1 MIAQSMG
8 GGGGSATCRQ
18 FDPVSSPPPLQA
30 VSPPFTP
37 PQPRMVSS
45 STRRSPAIMPKLLP
59 ASQDSA
65 ATRAESALRI
75 AKQNEDAVTPAYL
88 SMNLMWLLRLR
99 GKKASELES
108 SLVFETLTWTEISPQ
123 ATAQLSRIREAIRNK
138 EKVNGGEAVT
148 HLSFRLGSRGNMI
161 SKLIADFVLP
171 EDHLEPLLLPKGEE
185 PEPGRV
191 APPRKNV
198 PKARAKPPTRP
209 TTKNLTSPTKEET
222 PSTRLRTRKHGTILD
237 DDQASE
243 SGVDKK
249 QPRKE
254 GLISTVLFNRLW
266 TAPHPLFVISGVF
279 TAAPFMAISPHCRP
293 RPAPARTSLSTVAP
307 CRPLHGPLS
316 AMPPLCM
323 ALSPHCRPVPPLHGP
338 LCALPPPCRP
348 PARPTLS
355 HPAWPTLRTAAPC
368 MPRQGLIST
377 VLFNRLWTAPHP
389 LFVIYG
395 VFAGF
400 ALRGYC
406 TAAPFMALS
415 PHCRLRAAPCTA
427 HSQPPRMA
435 LSALPPPFMASLRT
449 AAPSAPFMALSA
461 LPPLHGPLRTAAP
474 SRPCTDLSQ
483 LPPPSW
489 PSLRTAA
496 SVPPPARPTQP
507 PAWPLSALP
516 PPSWPSLR
524 TAAPVPPLHGPLST
538 AAPCMALSPL
548 PPPSRPARTSLS
560 TAAPSWP
567 SLRTAASV
575 PPPARPTLSHPAWPS
590 LRTAA
595 PCMPRQGLISTVLF
609 NRLWTAPHPLF
620 VIYGVCWLR
629 SQGATGL
636 PCRPP
641 SWPSLRTAPS
651 RPCMASLSTVAPCRP
666 CMASLRHAAPL
677 HGPLRTA
684 ATLHDPLCA
693 LPPPC
698 RPCTAH
704 SPYCRHPHGPLVL
717 PPCMPRQGLIST
729 VLFNRLWT
737 APHPLFVIS
746 GCWLRSQ
753 EATGLHSLRTAA
765 PCMALSPLFPNTWS
779 PHRPLSISGRMAA
792 LSAAPPGLLPLK
804 MFADVDYSQFDS
816 VQEAVAFLN
825 RRIRET
831 PPTDE
836 PIHQILNR
844 SIIEHEVDVI
854 TAPSTPGADDYHQN
868 PNDPFA
874 DSGTLSEEGSPS
886 SPSSTRPTASVGGV
900 PTTPGMPGPRRP
912 STPLDEHG
920 LPVEHKA
927 PAAPAVPAVPAAP
940 TTPPP
945 QLRPPP
951 LPAPPAPPRMPP
963 RHRTRHRPQRSRPIK
978 ILDDDV
984 PSPPKPIAPR
994 KEPKKEPKK
1003 APVKEEVP
1011 KKVPGPAPPPRRKA
1025 KLQRPED
1032 EAEAEADQDEAQRE
1046 KKRPEKKH
1054 AHGDEIEVSSGDD
1067 ETKAKIKRHR
1077 QATEEPAPGDQGQ
1090 LTGPSRTL
1098 LEDGAGLLDV
1108 VLSQTPCQRAQL
1120 PLALID
1126 PCPNP
1131 ARPLSCDRMKA
1142 IFGYFHQFGWAALFS
1157 LSVQKAAAG
1166 ERFEVVD
1173 GSHRYAVARLIV
1185 DPNRVSE
1192 LPAHITQDER
1202 QELRDL
1208 AVNLNKEY
1216 PKVKNHL
1223 ANELVNVVL
1232 LENMDED
1239 ALLVFQATC
1248 NAMTADDSFGS
1259 SGYDVLLNAPQL
1271 YSLTNPD
1278 LPARLKPA
1286 LKALHFPDSKD
1297 AYINWPVQRGTAHC
1311 PFANPIQS
1319 HLTRSNLW
1327 RIFETKDVLFN
1338 QFLIARMLQ
1347 PDFNGSTLATPDLPK
1362 FKLPIRQ
1369 AEQAWLLM
1377 ARHDEAALARH
1388 EPHPLG
1394 HPVLPEYSEEL
1405 GAVGCPFSGLNWD
1418 DLVHLP
1424 NYILDLNIFDGPHL
1438 PGDYARLPHGT
1449 RRYLINTKLTVLVE
1463 KLTADHE
1470 HPRREMKLL
1479 KTIDRNLREAREHER
1494 QERLEREVDVSAL
1507 VAKSVEPTIGPAR
1520 EAARKRPQA
1529 ANLPSALALR
1539 TSKSTKKSWK
1549 FAPPLPPPQPDQRPA
1564 PAPEA
1569 QPAPTRE
1576 EANPSAST
1584 AKASRKG
1591 GERTRRRAGPALRP
1605 TPKGRS
1611 CPPGAVAGP
1620 HVLLFGRACPLRRR
1634 TAPHTYALF
1643 VSRRRRRGV
1652 SPETKDKAP
1661 DYEDVSQQLTTLVQ
1675 SGERY

>member
-1 MIAQSMG
+1 
-8 GGGGSATCRQ
+8 
-18 FDPVSSPPPLQA
+18 
-30 VSPPFTP
+30 
-37 PQPRMVSS
+37 
-45 STRRSPAIMPKLLP
+45 
-59 ASQDSA
+59 
-65 ATRAESALRI
+65 
-75 AKQNEDAVTPAYL
+75 
-88 SMNLMWLLRLR
+88 
-99 GKKASELES
+99 
-108 SLVFETLTWTEISPQ
+108 
-123 ATAQLSRIREAIRNK
+123 
-138 EKVNGGEAVT
+138 
-148 HLSFRLGSRGNMI
+148 
-161 SKLIADFVLP
+161 
-171 EDHLEPLLLPKGEE
+171 
-185 PEPGRV
+185 
-191 APPRKNV
+191 
-198 PKARAKPPTRP
+198 
-209 TTKNLTSPTKEET
+209 
-222 PSTRLRTRKHGTILD
+222 
-237 DDQASE
+237 
-243 SGVDKK
+243 
-249 QPRKE
+249 
-254 GLISTVLFNRLW
+254 
-266 TAPHPLFVISGVF
+266 
-279 TAAPFMAISPHCRP
+279 
-293 RPAPARTSLSTVAP
+293 
-307 CRPLHGPLS
+307 
-316 AMPPLCM
+316 
-323 ALSPHCRPVPPLHGP
+323 
-338 LCALPPPCRP
+338 
-348 PARPTLS
+348 
-355 HPAWPTLRTAAPC
+355 
-368 MPRQGLIST
+368 
-377 VLFNRLWTAPHP
+377 
-389 LFVIYG
+389 
-395 VFAGF
+395 
-400 ALRGYC
+400 
-406 TAAPFMALS
+406 
-415 PHCRLRAAPCTA
+415 
-427 HSQPPRMA
+427 
-435 LSALPPPFMASLRT
+435 
-449 AAPSAPFMALSA
+449 
-461 LPPLHGPLRTAAP
+461 
-474 SRPCTDLSQ
+474 
-483 LPPPSW
+483 
-489 PSLRTAA
+489 
-496 SVPPPARPTQP
+496 
-507 PAWPLSALP
+507 
-516 PPSWPSLR
+516 
-524 TAAPVPPLHGPLST
+524 
-538 AAPCMALSPL
+538 
-548 PPPSRPARTSLS
+548 
-560 TAAPSWP
+560 
-567 SLRTAASV
+567 
-575 PPPARPTLSHPAWPS
+575 
-590 LRTAA
+590 
-595 PCMPRQGLISTVLF
+595 
-609 NRLWTAPHPLF
+609 
-620 VIYGVCWLR
+620 
-629 SQGATGL
+629 
-636 PCRPP
+636 
-641 SWPSLRTAPS
+641 
-651 RPCMASLSTVAPCRP
+651 
-666 CMASLRHAAPL
+666 
-677 HGPLRTA
+677 
-684 ATLHDPLCA
+684 
-693 LPPPC
+693 
-698 RPCTAH
+698 
-704 SPYCRHPHGPLVL
+704 
-717 PPCMPRQGLIST
+717 
-729 VLFNRLWT
+729 
-737 APHPLFVIS
+737 
-746 GCWLRSQ
+746 
-753 EATGLHSLRTAA
+753 
-765 PCMALSPLFPNTWS
+765 
-779 PHRPLSISGRMAA
+779 
-792 LSAAPPGLLPLK
+792 

-844 SIIEHEVDVI
+844 FHRHIDEKLGLAGPMPLTVQLQIIEHEVDVI

-886 SPSSTRPTASVGGV
+886 SPSSCRTSWLASGAQ
-900 PTTPGMPGPRRP
+900 
-912 STPLDEHG
+912 
-920 LPVEHKA
+920 A

-940 TTPPP
+940 ATPAAAAAAAAFA
-945 QLRPPP
+945 RAARAAAHAA
-951 LPAPPAPPRMPP
+951 PATAPATAPNAAA
-963 RHRTRHRPQRSRPIK
+963 PIK

-1025 KLQRPED
+1025 KLQRPEPESD
-1032 EAEAEADQDEAQRE
+1032 EAEAKADQDEAQRE

-1259 SGYDVLLNAPQL
+1259 SGYDVLLNVKRAALRAPQL

-1297 AYINWPVQRGTAHC
+1297 AYIKLTKIVGLCSVEQLTALSQT
-1311 PFANPIQS
+1311 PIQS

-1438 PGDYARLPHGT
+1438 PGELGRPPTPYELAVGYWMAFSYARLPHGT
-1449 RRYLINTKLTVLVE
+1449 RRYLINTKLTVL
-1463 KLTADHE
+1463 
-1470 HPRREMKLL
+1470 
-1479 KTIDRNLREAREHER
+1479 
-1494 QERLEREVDVSAL
+1494 ERLEREVDVSAL

-1529 ANLPSALALR
+1529 ANLPSALALEDEQVDEELEVR
-1539 TSKSTKKSWK
+1539 
-1549 FAPPLPPPQPDQRPA
+1549 AAPLPPPQPDQRPA

-1591 GERTRRRAGPALRP
+1591 GERTRRLVPAPHCDRH
-1605 TPKGRS
+1605 PKAEVV
-1611 CPPGAVAGP
+1611 PGAVAGP

-1634 TAPHTYALF
+1634 TRPHTYYIK
-1643 VSRRRRRGV
+1643 SKT
-1652 SPETKDKAP
+1652 TKLKWSGCLNLSIHILNTAKAKSTLEKQCCVTIVVRY
-1661 DYEDVSQQLTTLVQ
+1661 DTLGRKDLWSLEIRVRSDVQKHERHELAFQCFRFYLNKIHLMLSSIHEKTTL
-1675 SGERY
+1675 RNTIDI

>member
-1 MIAQSMG
+1 
-8 GGGGSATCRQ
+8 
-18 FDPVSSPPPLQA
+18 
-30 VSPPFTP
+30 
-37 PQPRMVSS
+37 
-45 STRRSPAIMPKLLP
+45 
-59 ASQDSA
+59 
-65 ATRAESALRI
+65 
-75 AKQNEDAVTPAYL
+75 
-88 SMNLMWLLRLR
+88 
-99 GKKASELES
+99 
-108 SLVFETLTWTEISPQ
+108 
-123 ATAQLSRIREAIRNK
+123 
-138 EKVNGGEAVT
+138 
-148 HLSFRLGSRGNMI
+148 
-161 SKLIADFVLP
+161 
-171 EDHLEPLLLPKGEE
+171 
-185 PEPGRV
+185 
-191 APPRKNV
+191 
-198 PKARAKPPTRP
+198 
-209 TTKNLTSPTKEET
+209 
-222 PSTRLRTRKHGTILD
+222 
-237 DDQASE
+237 
-243 SGVDKK
+243 
-249 QPRKE
+249 
-254 GLISTVLFNRLW
+254 
-266 TAPHPLFVISGVF
+266 
-279 TAAPFMAISPHCRP
+279 
-293 RPAPARTSLSTVAP
+293 
-307 CRPLHGPLS
+307 
-316 AMPPLCM
+316 
-323 ALSPHCRPVPPLHGP
+323 
-338 LCALPPPCRP
+338 
-348 PARPTLS
+348 
-355 HPAWPTLRTAAPC
+355 
-368 MPRQGLIST
+368 
-377 VLFNRLWTAPHP
+377 
-389 LFVIYG
+389 
-395 VFAGF
+395 
-400 ALRGYC
+400 
-406 TAAPFMALS
+406 
-415 PHCRLRAAPCTA
+415 
-427 HSQPPRMA
+427 
-435 LSALPPPFMASLRT
+435 
-449 AAPSAPFMALSA
+449 
-461 LPPLHGPLRTAAP
+461 
-474 SRPCTDLSQ
+474 
-483 LPPPSW
+483 
-489 PSLRTAA
+489 
-496 SVPPPARPTQP
+496 
-507 PAWPLSALP
+507 
-516 PPSWPSLR
+516 
-524 TAAPVPPLHGPLST
+524 
-538 AAPCMALSPL
+538 
-548 PPPSRPARTSLS
+548 
-560 TAAPSWP
+560 
-567 SLRTAASV
+567 
-575 PPPARPTLSHPAWPS
+575 
-590 LRTAA
+590 
-595 PCMPRQGLISTVLF
+595 
-609 NRLWTAPHPLF
+609 
-620 VIYGVCWLR
+620 
-629 SQGATGL
+629 
-636 PCRPP
+636 
-641 SWPSLRTAPS
+641 
-651 RPCMASLSTVAPCRP
+651 
-666 CMASLRHAAPL
+666 
-677 HGPLRTA
+677 
-684 ATLHDPLCA
+684 
-693 LPPPC
+693 
-698 RPCTAH
+698 
-704 SPYCRHPHGPLVL
+704 
-717 PPCMPRQGLIST
+717 
-729 VLFNRLWT
+729 
-737 APHPLFVIS
+737 
-746 GCWLRSQ
+746 
-753 EATGLHSLRTAA
+753 
-765 PCMALSPLFPNTWS
+765 
-779 PHRPLSISGRMAA
+779 
-792 LSAAPPGLLPLK
+792 

-844 SIIEHEVDVI
+844 FHRHIDEKLGLAGPMPLTVQLQIIEHEVDVI

-886 SPSSTRPTASVGGV
+886 SPSR
-900 PTTPGMPGPRRP
+900 
-912 STPLDEHG
+912 
-920 LPVEHKA
+920 
-927 PAAPAVPAVPAAP
+927 
-940 TTPPP
+940 
-945 QLRPPP
+945 
-951 LPAPPAPPRMPP
+951 
-963 RHRTRHRPQRSRPIK
+963 

-1025 KLQRPED
+1025 KLQRPEPESD
-1032 EAEAEADQDEAQRE
+1032 EAEAKADQDEAQRE

-1098 LEDGAGLLDV
+1098 LDP
-1108 VLSQTPCQRAQL
+1108 T

-1259 SGYDVLLNAPQL
+1259 SGYDVLLNVKRAALRAPQL

-1297 AYINWPVQRGTAHC
+1297 AYIKLTKIVGLCSVEQLTALSQT
-1311 PFANPIQS
+1311 PIQS

-1388 EPHPLG
+1388 EPHQSLLLPPDEPTRKILLGKLFQLPEFEYFNPLLVRPLPTKLG

-1438 PGDYARLPHGT
+1438 PGELGRPPTPYELAVGYWMAFSYARLPHGT

-1529 ANLPSALALR
+1529 ANLPSALALEDEQVDEEELEVR
-1539 TSKSTKKSWK
+1539 
-1549 FAPPLPPPQPDQRPA
+1549 APLPPPQPDQRPA

-1591 GERTRRRAGPALRP
+1591 GERTRRLVPAPHCDRHPKAEVVPPGQSLARMYCCSAEHALSGGAHGP
-1605 TPKGRS
+1605 TPTRYS
-1611 CPPGAVAGP
+1611 LAVVDADQ
-1620 HVLLFGRACPLRRR
+1620 
-1634 TAPHTYALF
+1634 
-1643 VSRRRRRGV
+1643 GV
-1652 SPETKDKAP
+1652 SPETP
-1661 DYEDVSQQLTTLVQ
+1661 RTRPRTT
-1675 SGERY
+1675 RM